1 MAIFRHIQT
10 AFWKDPKII
19 EDMTP
24 EDRLFF
30 LYILTNPSTTQIG
43 VYNITKKQMAFELGY
58 SIEVINSLVNRFENQ
73 HNVIRYNEE
82 TREICIINW
91 GKYNLNKG
99 GKPIVDCVKKEV
111 SQVKDKSLL
120 KIIADKIEKH
130 EIKDIFIQA
139 YDNNDTS
146 TIGVQKEEEKE
157 KQKENKKEK
166 EKESG
171 EKEYEYSSQKPT
183 IEQLEKARQL
193 MQSRKQV

>member
-111 SQVKDKSLL
+111 SQVNDKSLL
-120 KIIADKIEKH
+120 KIIADKIEKN

-146 TIGVQKEEEKE
+146 TISTQKEKEKE

-166 EKESG
+166 ETG

>member
-58 SIEVINSLVNRFENQ
+58 SIEVINSLMHRFENQ

-120 KIIADKIEKH
+120 KLIADKTEKH

-166 EKESG
+166 ESG

>member
-73 HNVIRYNEE
+73 HNVIKYNEE

-146 TIGVQKEEEKE
+146 TISTQKEKEKE
-157 KQKENKKEK
+157 KQKENKK

>member
-99 GKPIVDCVKKEV
+99 GKPIIDCVKKEV

-146 TIGVQKEEEKE
+146 TISTQKEKE
-157 KQKENKKEK
+157 KEKEKENKKEK
-166 EKESG
+166 ETG

>member
-99 GKPIVDCVKKEV
+99 GKPIIDCVKKEV

-146 TIGVQKEEEKE
+146 TISTQKEKEKE

-166 EKESG
+166 ETG

-193 MQSRKQV
+193 MQSRKQI

>member
-91 GKYNLNKG
+91 GKYNLTKG

-146 TIGVQKEEEKE
+146 TISTQKEKEKE
-157 KQKENKKEK
+157 KQKENKK

>member
-120 KIIADKIEKH
+120 KIIADKIEKN

-166 EKESG
+166 ETG

>member
-58 SIEVINSLVNRFENQ
+58 SIEVINSLMHRFENQ

-99 GKPIVDCVKKEV
+99 GKPIIDCVKKEV

-120 KIIADKIEKH
+120 KIIADKIEKN

-146 TIGVQKEEEKE
+146 TISTQKEKEKE

-166 EKESG
+166 ETG

>member
-91 GKYNLNKG
+91 GKYREENGRLVLPVTVRLNHA
-99 GKPIVDCVKKEV
+99 
-111 SQVKDKSLL
+111 
-120 KIIADKIEKH
+120 IADGYLVANVFRLLEQ
-130 EIKDIFIQA
+130 EIKNFV
-139 YDNNDTS
+139 
-146 TIGVQKEEEKE
+146 G
-157 KQKENKKEK
+157 
-166 EKESG
+166 
-171 EKEYEYSSQKPT
+171 
-183 IEQLEKARQL
+183 L
-193 MQSRKQV
+193 

>member
-139 YDNNDTS
+139 YYNNDTS
-146 TIGVQKEEEKE
+146 TISTQKEKEKE
-157 KQKENKKEK
+157 KQKENKK

>member
-146 TIGVQKEEEKE
+146 KIGVQKEKE

-166 EKESG
+166 ETG

>member
-120 KIIADKIEKH
+120 KIIADKIEKN

-146 TIGVQKEEEKE
+146 TISTQKEKEKE

-166 EKESG
+166 ETG

>member
-73 HNVIRYNEE
+73 HNVIKYNEE

-120 KIIADKIEKH
+120 KIIADKIEKN

-146 TIGVQKEEEKE
+146 TISTQKEKEKE
-157 KQKENKKEK
+157 KQKENKK

>member
-58 SIEVINSLVNRFENQ
+58 SIEVINSLMHRFENQ

-99 GKPIVDCVKKEV
+99 GKPIIDCVKKEV

-120 KIIADKIEKH
+120 KIIADKIEKN

-146 TIGVQKEEEKE
+146 TISTQKEKEKE
-157 KQKENKKEK
+157 KQKENKK

>member
-99 GKPIVDCVKKEV
+99 GKPIIDCVKKEV

-166 EKESG
+166 ETG

>member
-99 GKPIVDCVKKEV
+99 GKPIIDCVKKEV

-146 TIGVQKEEEKE
+146 TISTQKEKEKE

-166 EKESG
+166 ETG
-171 EKEYEYSSQKPT
+171 EKEYEDSSQKPT

-193 MQSRKQV
+193 MQSRKQI

>member
-73 HNVIRYNEE
+73 HNVIKYNEE

-146 TIGVQKEEEKE
+146 TISTQKEKEKE
-157 KQKENKKEK
+157 KQKENKK

-193 MQSRKQV
+193 MQSRKQL

>member
-120 KIIADKIEKH
+120 KIIADKIEKN

-146 TIGVQKEEEKE
+146 TISTQKEKEKE
-157 KQKENKKEK
+157 KQKENKK

>member
-99 GKPIVDCVKKEV
+99 GKPIIDCVKKEV

-146 TIGVQKEEEKE
+146 TISTQKEKE
-157 KQKENKKEK
+157 KQKENKK

>member
-99 GKPIVDCVKKEV
+99 GKPIIDCVKKEV

-120 KIIADKIEKH
+120 KIIADKIEKN

-146 TIGVQKEEEKE
+146 TISTQKEKEKE
-157 KQKENKKEK
+157 KQKENKK

>member
-1 MAIFRHIQT
+1 MAIFRHVQT

-99 GKPIVDCVKKEV
+99 GKPIIDCVKKEV

-146 TIGVQKEEEKE
+146 TIGVQKEKE

-166 EKESG
+166 ESG
-171 EKEYEYSSQKPT
+171 EKEYEDSSQKPT
-183 IEQLEKARQL
+183 IEQLEKARQI

>member
-146 TIGVQKEEEKE
+146 TISTQKEKEKE

-166 EKESG
+166 ESG
-171 EKEYEYSSQKPT
+171 EKEYEDSSQKPT

>member
-58 SIEVINSLVNRFENQ
+58 SIEVINSLMHRFENQ

-99 GKPIVDCVKKEV
+99 GKPIIDCVKKEV

-120 KIIADKIEKH
+120 KLIADKTEKH

-146 TIGVQKEEEKE
+146 TIGVQKEKE

>member
-99 GKPIVDCVKKEV
+99 GKPIIDCVKKEV

-146 TIGVQKEEEKE
+146 TISTQKEKEKE

-166 EKESG
+166 ETG

>member
-99 GKPIVDCVKKEV
+99 GKPIIDCVKKEV

-120 KIIADKIEKH
+120 KLIADKTEKH

-146 TIGVQKEEEKE
+146 TISTQKEKEKE
-157 KQKENKKEK
+157 KQKENKK

>member
-146 TIGVQKEEEKE
+146 TISTQKEKEKE
-157 KQKENKKEK
+157 KQKENKK

>member
-99 GKPIVDCVKKEV
+99 GKPIIDCVKKEV

-146 TIGVQKEEEKE
+146 TISTQKEKEKE

-166 EKESG
+166 ETG
-171 EKEYEYSSQKPT
+171 EKEYEDSSQKPT

>member
-43 VYNITKKQMAFELGY
+43 IYNITKKQIAFELGY
-58 SIEVINSLVNRFENQ
+58 STEVINSLIHRFENQ
-73 HNVIRYNEE
+73 HKVIRYNEE
-82 TREICIINW
+82 TREICIVNW

-99 GKPIVDCVKKEV
+99 GKPIIDCVTKEV
-111 SQVKDKSLL
+111 GQVKDKTLL
-120 KIIADKIEKH
+120 KLVAHKIEKE
-130 EIKDIFIQA
+130 EIKVIFTKA
-139 YDNNDTS
+139 YDTYNDTPTIS
-146 TIGVQKEEEKE
+146 TQKEKEKE

-166 EKESG
+166 EIG
-171 EKEYEYSSQKPT
+171 EKEYGNNNERPT
-183 IEQLEKARQL
+183 TEQLEKARSF

>member
-146 TIGVQKEEEKE
+146 TIGVQKEKE

>member
-58 SIEVINSLVNRFENQ
+58 SIEVINSLMHRFENQ

-120 KIIADKIEKH
+120 KIIADKIEKN

-146 TIGVQKEEEKE
+146 TISTQKEKEKE
-157 KQKENKKEK
+157 KQKENKK

>member
-99 GKPIVDCVKKEV
+99 GKPIIDCVKKEV

-146 TIGVQKEEEKE
+146 TISTQKEKEKE
-157 KQKENKKEK
+157 KQKENKK

>member
-99 GKPIVDCVKKEV
+99 GKPIIDCVKKEV

-120 KIIADKIEKH
+120 KLIADKTEKH

-166 EKESG
+166 ETG

>member
-146 TIGVQKEEEKE
+146 TISTQKEKE
-157 KQKENKKEK
+157 KQKENKK

>member
-146 TIGVQKEEEKE
+146 TISTQKEKEKE

-166 EKESG
+166 ESG
-171 EKEYEYSSQKPT
+171 EKE
-183 IEQLEKARQL
+183 
-193 MQSRKQV
+193 

>member
-1 MAIFRHIQT
+1 MAIFRHVQT

-99 GKPIVDCVKKEV
+99 GKPIIDCVKKEV

-146 TIGVQKEEEKE
+146 TIGVQKEKE

-166 EKESG
+166 ESG
-171 EKEYEYSSQKPT
+171 EKEYEDSSQKPT

-193 MQSRKQV
+193 MQSRKQI

>member
-58 SIEVINSLVNRFENQ
+58 SIEVINSLMHRFENQ

-99 GKPIVDCVKKEV
+99 GKPIIDCVKKEV

-120 KIIADKIEKH
+120 KLIADKTEKH

-166 EKESG
+166 ETG

-193 MQSRKQV
+193 MQSRKQI

>member
-99 GKPIVDCVKKEV
+99 GKPIIDCVKKEV

-120 KIIADKIEKH
+120 KIIADKIEKN

-166 EKESG
+166 ETG
-171 EKEYEYSSQKPT
+171 EKEYEDSSQKPT

>member
-58 SIEVINSLVNRFENQ
+58 SIEVINSLMHRFENQ

-99 GKPIVDCVKKEV
+99 GKPIIDCVKKEV

-120 KIIADKIEKH
+120 KLIADKTEKH

-166 EKESG
+166 ETG

>member
-91 GKYNLNKG
+91 GKYNLN
-99 GKPIVDCVKKEV
+99 
-111 SQVKDKSLL
+111 
-120 KIIADKIEKH
+120 
-130 EIKDIFIQA
+130 
-139 YDNNDTS
+139 
-146 TIGVQKEEEKE
+146 
-157 KQKENKKEK
+157 
-166 EKESG
+166 
-171 EKEYEYSSQKPT
+171 
-183 IEQLEKARQL
+183 
-193 MQSRKQV
+193 

>member
-99 GKPIVDCVKKEV
+99 GKPIIDCVKKEV

-166 EKESG
+166 ETG
-171 EKEYEYSSQKPT
+171 EKEYEDSSQKPT